1 MYKVSNGL
9 SPLVVSN
16 IFTQN
21 TCHSYNLRLN
31 SQFSRA
37 ILRSV
42 LHEIESMSYLGPVIW
57 DIIPDNYKNLPNF
70 SVFKN
75 KIKNRKPRNCPCRLC
90 KTYISRSYIGSH
102 SGKLDETLAFLK
114 FLTFMIIIKFIFLVF
129 T

>member
-57 DIIPDNYKNLPNF
+57 DIIPDNYKNLPNL
-70 SVFKN
+70 V
-75 KIKNRKPRNCPCRLC
+75 
-90 KTYISRSYIGSH
+90 
-102 SGKLDETLAFLK
+102 FLK
-114 FLTFMIIIKFIFLVF
+114 TRLKIGNPEIVLADFAKHTFLGLT
-129 T
+129 